1 MGESMEGWTEIA
13 QIMMVSGVF
22 ILALIALA
30 SLRKRSGTVSLPWGT
45 LTLGEAGKNDPR
57 VILCQAR
64 IDEQLI
70 TIRQIFY
77 SDYLRLLKAN
87 GCPDEILGENEDAEF
102 VNQCLGNI
110 VFSGNGIKS
119 IKSIIE
125 KSLLDES
132 IFQME
137 FSDYLKYLLDASQ
150 LNAIKYMNDHYHSI
164 VRLPDGSQ
172 RERCVSCVE
181 WFNSVPATM
190 EQVRAVLEG
199 VVRYSRK
206 LYEVDK

>member
-1 MGESMEGWTEIA
+1 MDGWTNVA
-13 QIMMVSGVF
+13 QIMIVSGSF
-22 ILALIALA
+22 ILILIAMILF
-30 SLRKRSGTVSLPWGT
+30 RKRSGKVSFPWGS
-45 LTLGEAGKNDPR
+45 LTLGEKAKTDPR
-57 VILCQAR
+57 VTLCQAR

-77 SDYLRLLKAN
+77 SDYLRLLKIN
-87 GCPDEILGENEDAEF
+87 GCPDEILGENDDSEF

-132 IFQME
+132 IFTME
-137 FSDYLKYLLDASQ
+137 FTDYVKYLLDASQ
-150 LNAIKYMNDHYHSI
+150 LNAVKYMNDHYHTF

-172 RERCVSCVE
+172 RERLVSCVE
-181 WFNSVPATM
+181 WFNSIPETM
-190 EQVRAVLEG
+190 NRIKIVLES

-206 LYEVDK
+206 LYEVTK

>member
-1 MGESMEGWTEIA
+1 MGWSEQA
-13 QIMMVSGVF
+13 QIMIILGAF
-22 ILALIALA
+22 ILILLGMLF
-30 SLRKRSGTVSLPWGT
+30 LRKREGTVTLPWGS
-45 LTLGEAGKNDPR
+45 LTLGEKGKSDPR
-57 VILCQAR
+57 VILCQER

-77 SDYLRLLKAN
+77 SDYLRLLKNN
-87 GCPDEILGENEDAEF
+87 GCPEEILGENEDAEF

-137 FSDYLKYLLDASQ
+137 FSEYLKYLLDASQ
-150 LNAIKYMNDHYHSI
+150 QNAVKYMNDHYHSI
-164 VRLPDGSQ
+164 VRLPDGTQ

-181 WFNSVPATM
+181 WFDSVPATM
-190 EQVRAVLEG
+190 EQVRVVLEA

-206 LYEVDK
+206 LYEVEK

>member
-1 MGESMEGWTEIA
+1 MNGWTEIA
-13 QIMMVSGVF
+13 QIMTVSGVF
-22 ILALIALA
+22 ILALLA
-30 SLRKRSGTVSLPWGT
+30 MFIFRKRSCTVPLPWGT
-45 LTLGEAGKNDPR
+45 LTLGEKGKADPR
-57 VILCQAR
+57 VILCQER
-64 IDEQLI
+64 IDEQLA

-77 SDYLRLLKAN
+77 SDYLRLLKTN
-87 GCPDEILGENEDAEF
+87 GCPEEILGENEDSEF

-132 IFQME
+132 IITME
-137 FSDYLKYLLDASQ
+137 FAEYVKYLLDASQ
-150 LNAIKYMNDHYHSI
+150 QNAVKYMNDHYHSI

-181 WFNSVPATM
+181 WFDSVPATM
-190 EQVRAVLEG
+190 EQVRGVLES

-206 LYEVDK
+206 LYEVEK

>member
-1 MGESMEGWTEIA
+1 MNGWTEVA

-22 ILALIALA
+22 ILALLA
-30 SLRKRSGTVSLPWGT
+30 MFIFRKRSCTVPTPWGT
-45 LTLGEAGKNDPR
+45 LTLGEKGKADPR
-57 VILCQAR
+57 VVLCQER
-64 IDEQLI
+64 IDEQLA

-77 SDYLRLLKAN
+77 SDYLRLMKTN
-87 GCPDEILGENEDAEF
+87 GCPEEILGENEDSEF

-132 IFQME
+132 IITME
-137 FSDYLKYLLDASQ
+137 FAEYVKYLLDASQ
-150 LNAIKYMNDHYHSI
+150 QNAVKYMNDHYHSI

-181 WFNSVPATM
+181 WFDSVPATM
-190 EQVRAVLEG
+190 GQVKVVLES

-206 LYEVDK
+206 LYEVEK